1 VPSQDEISKRK
12 GLMDRVLELFFR
24 EGISSQTMEGIA
36 ENIGIS
42 KATLYKFFPGKDRL
56 INMVIQYKMESIEAE
71 IIALQ
76 ASGRPYP
83 ERLVGFFTLVEKAI
97 KPMATLLMSDILK
110 NAPWIWTKIDEFRHS
125 RILNHLE
132 ELLAEGRDLGFL
144 RSDLGIGIISP
155 LYVAMIEQIGRPDFI
170 AKQSMPPNE
179 LVATLIKILLGGI
192 LNDKGRGLFE
202 GAEKEGP
209 LNG

>member
-1 VPSQDEISKRK
+1 MPSQDEVTKRR

-36 ENIGIS
+36 ERIGIS
-42 KATLYKFFPGKDRL
+42 KATLYKFFPGKDKL
-56 INMVIQYKMESIEAE
+56 IDMVLQYKLESIGAE
-71 IIALQ
+71 VIALQ

-97 KPMATLLMSDILK
+97 KPMATLLMTDILK
-110 NAPWIWTKIDEFRHS
+110 NAPWIWTKIDDFRHK

-144 RSDLGIGIISP
+144 RSDLGIAIVSP

-192 LNDKGRGLFE
+192 LNEKGRGLFE
-202 GAEKEGP
+202 GSDKEGHIH
-209 LNG
+209 G